1 MSLGCL
7 WLYARTSLFTLW
19 SCAVSLTSFSQESQV
34 YVIGPEEELVID
46 SFRPDPN
53 SSGLQL
59 FSAHFGSFT
68 FLNNIHLADFL
79 KTNLTN
85 FAAIWV
91 KKGLKAARFYFAPE
105 KLQITPA
112 KEQER
117 RKRKSEKMESR
128 RREKKMVA
136 LLVFVMATLEIVVFS
151 SPRRGFDYL
160 IWHCAVLIEG
170 YSHVVCR
177 CSNLGSKRHTD
188 QMSLLKNCLVKL

>member
-1 MSLGCL
+1 MRGKFDLVQS
-7 WLYARTSLFTLW
+7 
-19 SCAVSLTSFSQESQV
+19 ESQV
-34 YVIGPEEELVID
+34 YVIRPEEELVID

-59 FSAHFGSFT
+59 FSAHFGSST

-136 LLVFVMATLEIVVFS
+136 LLVFVMATLEKVVFS
-151 SPRRGFDYL
+151 SQRRGFDYL

>member
-1 MSLGCL
+1 MRGKFDLVQS
-7 WLYARTSLFTLW
+7 
-19 SCAVSLTSFSQESQV
+19 ESQV

-68 FLNNIHLADFL
+68 FLNNIHLADVL

-91 KKGLKAARFYFAPE
+91 KKGLKAAKFYFAPE

-151 SPRRGFDYL
+151 SQRRGFDYL

-170 YSHVVCR
+170 YSHVVYR
-177 CSNLGSKRHTD
+177 YSNLGSKRHTD